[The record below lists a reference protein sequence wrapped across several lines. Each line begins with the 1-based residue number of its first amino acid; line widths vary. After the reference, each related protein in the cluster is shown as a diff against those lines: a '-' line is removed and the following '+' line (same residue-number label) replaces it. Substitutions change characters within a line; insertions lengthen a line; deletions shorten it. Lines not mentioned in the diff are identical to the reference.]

1 LPNTSM
7 TPYTISGKTYYRDP
21 VSNYL
26 FKTNLAVG
34 DSVERITAASRRTS
48 SIQKGDT
55 TTLTSVSNSVSRYD
69 HVDTVYDRAA
79 SNSVYIYE
87 QKVRVDGSAQQ
98 YNGSN
103 FDYAKGNN
111 MLLEVNRPTMIREF
125 KEVVK
130 DGKTVREW
138 IGDFVE
144 VDSLS
149 AARTYTS
156 NEISNSIR
164 SKNEY
169 RKFAIF
175 TENSVAQAKQP
186 EVEFK

>member
-1 LPNTSM
+1 M
-7 TPYTISGKTYYRDP
+7 TTYTINSKTYYRDP
-21 VSNYL
+21 VSHYL
-26 FKTNLAVG
+26 FKTNFAIG
-34 DSVERITAASRRTS
+34 DKVERITSASRRTS
-48 SIQKGDT
+48 SVQRGDLT
-55 TTLTSVSNSVSRYD
+55 TINNVSHSGSKYD
-69 HVDTVYDRAA
+69 YIDTVYDRQVGG
-79 SNSVYIYE
+79 NVYLYE
-87 QKVRVDGSAQQ
+87 QKVRVDGSNQT

-125 KEVVK
+125 KEEVK
-130 DGKTVREW
+130 EGKTVRVW

-164 SKNEY
+164 KDNTY